1 MLRVQLNGRAR
12 IRLDKTRSRYP
23 DNIAIPTDMISLV
36 ITEYPLEDALEQL
49 IVGDPVLGQSLLM
62 GKTIVA
68 PL

>member
-1 MLRVQLNGRAR
+1 
-12 IRLDKTRSRYP
+12 
-23 DNIAIPTDMISLV
+23 MISLV